1 MCKLS
6 SRNYLTISRNG
17 YFSKLCLEISMESDY
32 SFNSSFD
39 VIIVGAGGSGL
50 SAALFLAESNPEI
63 NVAILCKTYAMGS
76 HTTSAKGGINAA
88 LGNIKEDSVEF
99 HTYDTIKSGKGLCDE
114 IPTKKMCKEAPFVI
128 EYLENIGVD
137 FDKTPNGKIDQRT
150 YGGQTIHFGKE
161 LANRACFVKDHT
173 GHDIMKNLHKK
184 VLDSKNIEIFNYH
197 QVVDCAFN
205 GNEDDE
211 NYASV
216 ITYDIPSGNLK
227 VFGARFVIFASGG
240 FSQIYATN
248 SSSSL
253 CTGCG
258 HRVLFQNGFKFKDVE
273 LVQFHPTGL
282 KNLGILISEACRS
295 QGGYLRN
302 SNGERFMGKYHEMEE
317 LAPRDIVA
325 RAIFLESKAGTNGD
339 SPVFLDLTH
348 IEKSIILD
356 KLTSSYT
363 VAKHFA
369 KVDITTTKLPIFP
382 TAHYNMGGML
392 VDENYSLNGENI
404 FAIGELACASVH
416 GANRLGCNS
425 LLELFTS
432 AKIVCD
438 AISQKFTKNFIPE
451 KRKISNQVRE
461 KISKFEKTNINIS
474 IEEILDIRSQICKVM
489 DLNASIIK
497 NGNDMQTALTQIN
510 KIYENIIHMNN
521 FSQKP
526 FDESFIALFE
536 VQSMVLMAKSVL
548 TCAIER
554 KYSIGSHHREDF
566 PFAIENPQHTILNNL
581 FQIS

>member
-1 MCKLS
+1 
-6 SRNYLTISRNG
+6 
-17 YFSKLCLEISMESDY
+17 MESDY
-32 SFNSSFD
+32 SFDSSFD
-39 VIIVGAGGSGL
+39 IIIVGAGGSGL
-50 SAALFLAESNPEI
+50 SAALFLVEANPTI
-63 NVAILCKTYAMGS
+63 KVAILCKTYAMGS

-99 HTYDTIKSGKGLCDE
+99 HTYDTIKSGKGLCDD

-128 EYLENIGVD
+128 NYLENIGVD

-150 YGGQTIHFGKE
+150 YGGQTINFGGE

-173 GHDIMKNLHKK
+173 GHDIMKNLHTQ
-184 VLDSKNIEIFNYH
+184 VLDSQNITIFNYH
-197 QVVDCAFN
+197 QVVDCSFS
-205 GNEDDE
+205 DDANP

-216 ITYDIPSGNLK
+216 IVYDISNGNLK
-227 VFGARFVIFASGG
+227 IFGSKFIIFASGG

-258 HRVLFQNGFKFKDVE
+258 HRILFQNGFKFKDIE

-302 SNGERFMGKYHEMEE
+302 SHGERFMKKYHEMEE

-325 RAIFLESKAGTNGD
+325 RAIFSESKTGN
-339 SPVFLDLTH
+339 VFLDLTH

-369 KVDITTTKLPIFP
+369 KVDITTTQLPIFP

-438 AISQKFTKNFIPE
+438 AISQKFTTEFPHE
-451 KRKISNQVRE
+451 KRKISTEVHA
-461 KISKFEKTNINIS
+461 KISKFKEINSDIS
-474 IEEILDIRSQICKVM
+474 IEEILDIRKQVCKIM
-489 DLNASIIK
+489 DSNASIVK
-497 NGNDMQTALTQIN
+497 NENDLQTALAQIN
-510 KIYENIIHMNN
+510 KIYKNIASINN

-536 VQSMVLMAKSVL
+536 LQSMVLMAKSVL

-581 FQIS
+581 FQTS

>member
-1 MCKLS
+1 MKL
-6 SRNYLTISRNG
+6 LD
-17 YFSKLCLEISMESDY
+17 YFPHWIFFKLCLEISMESDY

-39 VIIVGAGGSGL
+39 VIIIGAGGSGL
-50 SAALFLAESNPEI
+50 SAALFLTEANPEI
-63 NVAILCKTYAMGS
+63 KVAILCKTYAMGS

-88 LGNIKEDSVEF
+88 LGNIKEDSTEF

-114 IPTKKMCKEAPFVI
+114 IPTKKMCNEAPFVI
-128 EYLENIGVD
+128 NYLENIGVN

-173 GHDIMKNLHKK
+173 GHDIMKNLHKQA
-184 VLDSKNIEIFNYH
+184 LDSKNIEIFNYH
-197 QVVDCAFN
+197 QVVDCAFS
-205 GNEDDE
+205 DDQNQ

-216 ITYDIPSGNLK
+216 IAYDIPNGNLK
-227 VFGARFVIFASGG
+227 AFGARFIIFASGG

-258 HRVLFQNGFKFKDVE
+258 HRILFQNGFKFKDIE

-302 SNGERFMGKYHEMEE
+302 SHGERFMKKYHEMEE

-325 RAIFLESKAGTNGD
+325 RAIFSESKTGN
-339 SPVFLDLTH
+339 VFLDLTH

-356 KLTSSYT
+356 KLTSSHT

-369 KVDITTTKLPIFP
+369 KVDITTTQLPIFP

-392 VDENYSLNGENI
+392 VDENYSLNENNV

-438 AISQKFTKNFIPE
+438 TISQKFTNEISTK
-451 KRKISNQVRE
+451 KRKISTEVHA
-461 KISKFEKTNINIS
+461 KISKLKEINSDIS
-474 IEEILDIRSQICKVM
+474 IEEILDIRNQVCKTM
-489 DLNASIIK
+489 DLNASIVK
-497 NGNDMQTALTQIN
+497 NGKDLQTALVQMN
-510 KIYENIIHMNN
+510 KLYENIIHLNN

-536 VQSMVLMAKSVL
+536 LQSMVLMAKSVL

-554 KYSIGSHHREDF
+554 KHSIGSHHREDF
-566 PFAIENPQHTILNNL
+566 PFTIENPQHTILNSL
-581 FQIS
+581 FQTS